1 MEKAADYNKIIVL
14 QVGNKEVEELVY
26 GYADTRTQIIEVD
39 GTKKSPLQN
48 MNFNRWLALEEA
60 FKHKEVNWVLS
71 IEEDIEVAKESLL
84 FIEQIY
90 QKFCFERKFRGINLG
105 SVLED
110 PELLNTYSLQRFG
123 VHGCGSVLTR
133 RTWRLAKLSL
143 IKKTIRDFPL
153 DGALESLVKSGF
165 MVSPNITLYL
175 DRGWDSGTHNKH
187 TGEETHYVLNE
198 KSWKTRQSKTT
209 LDFERLDIQIP
220 WRNDCVI
227 YNPKDNPVNAM
238 KWVIMRMYHARSM
251 HKIISYCMKLR
262 IRVKADFASYN
273 DH

>member
-1 MEKAADYNKIIVL
+1 
-14 QVGNKEVEELVY
+14 
-26 GYADTRTQIIEVD
+26 
-39 GTKKSPLQN
+39 
-48 MNFNRWLALEEA
+48 
-60 FKHKEVNWVLS
+60 
-71 IEEDIEVAKESLL
+71 
-84 FIEQIY
+84 
-90 QKFCFERKFRGINLG
+90 
-105 SVLED
+105 LED